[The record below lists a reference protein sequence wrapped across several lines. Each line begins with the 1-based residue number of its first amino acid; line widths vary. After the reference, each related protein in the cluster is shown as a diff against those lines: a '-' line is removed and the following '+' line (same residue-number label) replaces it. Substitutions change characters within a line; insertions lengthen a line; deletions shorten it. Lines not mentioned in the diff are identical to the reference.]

1 MRPVVAYKTLKTIEH
16 YSSAPKRGLGR
27 LQEAGRILWRTPLY
41 FRLNWGPKGRKKV
54 FWDPFP
60 LHLLP
65 LASGSNTGRWSFME
79 GSNRAALTEKTLE
92 FWIVGRLW
100 EVGEHGGSTK
110 DSSDVKYMKNSY
122 LNCGS
127 GWKWRMII
135 AVKIIKD

>member
-1 MRPVVAYKTLKTIEH
+1 
-16 YSSAPKRGLGR
+16 
-27 LQEAGRILWRTPLY
+27 
-41 FRLNWGPKGRKKV
+41 
-54 FWDPFP
+54 
-60 LHLLP
+60 
-65 LASGSNTGRWSFME
+65 ME